1 MKESRTMTIL
11 FKGRTEDDIMEML
24 DEKGVKYSWE
34 FSAVGEDSV
43 IEYTIDKTYR
53 VEFVK
58 RICKKVLTNS
68 TPMI

>member
-1 MKESRTMTIL
+1 MVENRMMTIL
-11 FKGRTEDDIMEML
+11 FEGRTEEDILEVL

-43 IEYTIDKTYR
+43 VEYTMDKTYR

-58 RICKKVLTNS
+58 GICKKVLTNK
-68 TPMI
+68 